1 MFDKRL
7 VREGRPVWGFL
18 FLTVGLG
25 IGIALLAVAQAWFF
39 SRVVAM
45 IFLEGATLKAAGSSL
60 IMILG
65 IIALRAV
72 LQWFSEICAHE
83 AASCIKE
90 SLRQHLMNHILALGP
105 LYARGERAGEIITTA
120 VEGIESLEEYFS
132 RYLPQLVLATGIP
145 LLILGF
151 VFPRD
156 WKSGLILLLT
166 GPLIPIFMIL
176 IGKLAEKKSLQQW
189 RQLSWMSAHFL
200 DVLQGLTTLK
210 VFGKSKDQAQV
221 IERVSDSFRKST
233 LSVLRVA
240 FLSALMLEFLA
251 TISTALVA
259 VTIGLRLVNGTI
271 TYSTGLFLLLLAPEF
286 YTPLRTLGMNFHAG
300 LSGVNAAARIFEIL
314 DLPLMN
320 EMNSDDQNLRNL
332 INGQLDNKDSLRKRS
347 DQVLSSD
354 FHISFQ
360 QVGLTYHAGEPP
372 ALKGINLSFNRG
384 ERIALVGPSGA
395 GKTSIA
401 QLLLRF
407 NEPTTGEVL
416 VNGALLNTISAEK
429 WREQI
434 AYVPQNPH
442 LFTGSVADNIL
453 LGRPSATFEEVVR
466 AAQDASANE
475 FIMKLPDA
483 YQTYLGEGG
492 TRLSGGQAQ
501 RIALA
506 RAFLKDAPLLIL
518 DEATSNLDL
527 GSEYFVQRALK
538 RLLQGRTAIIIAH
551 RLETIS
557 QADRI
562 LVIDQGQIVEEGKH
576 QELVRVQGLYYQL
589 LKEYRGESR

>member
-1 MFDKRL
+1 MFNKRL
-7 VREGRPVWGFL
+7 VREGRPVRRLL

-45 IFLEGATLKAAGSSL
+45 VFLEGSTLKAVWSPL
-60 IMILG
+60 FMILG
-65 IIALRAV
+65 IIGLRAV

-83 AASCIKE
+83 SASYIKTN
-90 SLRQHLMNHILALGP
+90 LRKRLMNHILALGP
-105 LYARGERAGEIITTA
+105 LYARAERAGELITTA
-120 VEGIESLEEYFS
+120 VEGIESLENYFS
-132 RYLPQLVLATGIP
+132 KYLPQLVLATGIP

-151 VFPRD
+151 VFHRD
-156 WKSGLILLLT
+156 WESGLILLLT

-210 VFGKSKDQAQV
+210 VFGKSKAQAQV

-233 LSVLRVA
+233 LSVLRIA

-259 VTIGLRLVNGTI
+259 VAIGLRLVNGTI
-271 TYSTGLFLLLLAPEF
+271 TYDTGLFLLLLAPEF
-286 YTPLRTLGMNFHAG
+286 YTPLRTLGLNFHAG
-300 LSGVNAAARIFEIL
+300 LSGVNAAARIFVIL
-314 DLPLMN
+314 DLPLVN
-320 EMNSDDQNLRNL
+320 E
-332 INGQLDNKDSLRKRS
+332 LDGNDHNK
-347 DQVLSSD
+347 VLSSD
-354 FHISFQ
+354 FQICFQ
-360 QVGLTYHAGEPP
+360 QVSLTYREGELP
-372 ALKGINLSFNRG
+372 ALKEINLSINRG
-384 ERIALVGPSGA
+384 EKIALVGPSGG

-407 NEPTTGEVL
+407 MEPSAGQVL
-416 VNGALLNTISAEK
+416 VNGASLNTISAEK

-442 LFTGSVADNIL
+442 LFTGSIAENIL
-453 LGRPSATFEEVVR
+453 MGRPAARFEEVVR
-466 AAQDASANE
+466 AAQDALANE
-475 FIMKLPDA
+475 FILKLPDA
-483 YQTYLGEGG
+483 YGTFLGEGG
-492 TRLSGGQAQ
+492 ARLSGGQAQ

-527 GSEYFVQRALK
+527 ESEYLVQKALNG
-538 RLLQGRTAIIIAH
+538 LLQGRTAIIIAH
-551 RLETIS
+551 RLETIY

-562 LVIDQGQIVEEGKH
+562 LVIDQGQIAEEGNH
-576 QELVRVQGLYYQL
+576 EELLKMQGLYYQL
-589 LKEYRGESR
+589 LNDYRGESQ